1 MKLPT
6 PNYGI
11 SKRNEGIDSN
21 AVRVYDIVNIKQ
33 ELSTAVPYVVRKDML
48 KIVPLGGLGEIGL
61 NMMVLEYDQ
70 YILVVDSGL
79 MFPEDYM
86 PGIDVVI
93 PDMHYLRENKDKVK
107 SVIVTHGHEDHIGAM
122 PFFLREFSIPVYGT
136 RFTIELVKEKLREH
150 NLIEDAILQKVK
162 AGDITEFGPF
172 AVEYISVNHSIVD
185 GVGLAINTPEGL
197 LIHSGDFKIDQ
208 TPVDGQFT
216 DLNRLAHFGAHDV
229 LALFSDSTNVEKEG
243 FSLSERTVR
252 STLEELFQSCNGR
265 LIAAVFASNITRIQQ
280 IINLAARYK
289 RKVAFSGKSMETN
302 VRIAQDEG
310 FIHISE
316 GTRIDEEDIES
327 LPDHEIAVI
336 TTGSQGEPLSSLT
349 RMAHNRHKHIKVKAG
364 DTIIFSSRFI
374 PGNEKAITSIINKL
388 YRMGAEV
395 IYEKVSDIHSSG
407 HAYKEELKL
416 LINLV
421 KPKYFIPIHG
431 EYRHLTK
438 HAQLAVE
445 TGIPRENIR
454 LIENGNT
461 LCFRGQS
468 ADIGAQVQTGR
479 VLVDGKGVGDVGEL
493 VLRDRRK
500 LSGDG
505 VVIALLVV
513 DEQTGDVIY
522 GPDIMTRGFT
532 IEVQNAPI
540 LDEAKTLVS
549 EMLEEIENPTHMDW
563 TEVGPDIKR
572 RLKRFFFKAIKR
584 NPLILPIIIPV

>member
-1 MKLPT
+1 MAKA
-6 PNYGI
+6 
-11 SKRNEGIDSN
+11 NEGIDSR
-21 AVRVYDIVNIKQ
+21 AGRVYDIVNIKQ
-33 ELSTAVPYVVRKDML
+33 ELSTTEPYLARKDML
-48 KIVPLGGLGEIGL
+48 KIIPLGGLGEIGL

-93 PDMHYLRENKDKVK
+93 PNIHYLRENRDKVK

-122 PFFLREFSIPVYGT
+122 PFLLKEFDIPVYGT
-136 RFTIELVKEKLREH
+136 RFTIELLKEKLREH
-150 NLIEDAILQKVK
+150 NLIADATLQKVR

-172 AVEYISVNHSIVD
+172 TVEYISVNHSIVD

-197 LIHSGDFKIDQ
+197 IIHSGDFKIDQ
-208 TPVDGQFT
+208 TPVDEQFT
-216 DLNRLAHFGAHDV
+216 DLNRLSRLGTRGV

-243 FSLSERTVR
+243 FSLSENRVR
-252 STLEELFQSCNGR
+252 HTLEELFQACKGR
-265 LIAAVFASNITRIQQ
+265 LITAVFASNITRIQQ
-280 IINLAARYK
+280 IINLAEK
-289 RKVAFSGKSMETN
+289 FSRKIAFSGKSMETN

-310 FIHISE
+310 FIRIPE
-316 GTRIDEEDIES
+316 GARIDEEDIES
-327 LPDHEIAVI
+327 LPDHEITII

-349 RMAHNRHKHIKVKAG
+349 RMAQNRHKNVRIKEG

-374 PGNEKAITSIINKL
+374 PGNEKAITSIINSL
-388 YRMGAEV
+388 YRKGAEV

-416 LINLV
+416 LLNLV
-421 KPKYFIPIHG
+421 KPMYFIPIHG

-438 HAQLAVE
+438 HVQLAVE
-445 TGIPRENIR
+445 TGIPFENTR
-454 LIENGNT
+454 LIENGTT
-461 LCFRGQS
+461 LCFQGRS
-468 ADIGAQVQTGR
+468 AIIGDSVQTGR

-493 VLRDRRK
+493 VLRDRRR

-505 VVIALLVV
+505 VVIALLAV

-522 GPDIMTRGFT
+522 GPDIVTRGFT
-532 IEVQNAPI
+532 VEVQSAPI
-540 LDEAKTLVS
+540 LDEAKIIVT
-549 EMLEEIENPTHMDW
+549 EMLKEIGNPTHMDW

-572 RLKRFFFKAIKR
+572 KLKRFFFREIKR
-584 NPLILPIIIPV
+584 SPLILPIIIPV